1 MLGTKAI
8 KKKMKMRFVSA
19 FSDFYI
25 RSRRY
30 PVYLGHRIT
39 VMESPQMRSQKWVR
53 IIVVDKLT
61 QAI

>member
-1 MLGTKAI
+1 
-8 KKKMKMRFVSA
+8 MKMRFVSA

-25 RSRRY
+25 RSHRY